1 MATPRI
7 QPVILAGGSGSRL
20 WPASR
25 AMYPKQLL
33 PLVGSA
39 SMLQETIGRLPGT
52 ENLAN
57 SVIVVCNEAHRFLV
71 AQHLQEIGVEADI
84 LLEPEG
90 RNTAPA
96 IALAALQ
103 ATKDG
108 GDPPLLLVLP
118 ADHVIADRATFHAAI
133 GEAAAAAAEGKLVT
147 FGIVPQE
154 PHTGYGYIEADAA
167 GSSATPVKAF
177 VEKPDLATAEAF
189 VSGGRHFW
197 NSGMFVFGAET
208 YLEALEQHAPDMLA
222 ACKAAMDKAVP
233 DLDFVR
239 PDAERFAACPAESID
254 YAVMEKTDKAMMV
267 PLDAGWSD
275 VGSWSALY
283 EISAKDDAGNAAS
296 GDAILEGC
304 RNSLISSESRLV
316 AAVGLDNVVVVET
329 KDSVLVTSKD
339 ASQDV
344 KAIVDRL
351 KQEGREEPS
360 LHRQVYRPWG
370 SYDSLENANGFQV
383 KRLIVNPGAVLSLQ
397 LHHQRTEHW
406 VVVRGVA
413 TITLGED
420 EFELHPNE
428 STYVP
433 LETKH
438 RIANFGTEPVH
449 IIEVQC
455 GDYLGEDD
463 IVRFEDEYGREGTNT

>member
-133 GEAAAAAAEGKLVT
+133 AEAAAAAAEGKLVT

-283 EISAKDDAGNAAS
+283 DISAKDDAGNAAS

-316 AAVGLDNVVVVET
+316 AAVGLENVVVVET

>member
-1 MATPRI
+1 
-7 QPVILAGGSGSRL
+7 
-20 WPASR
+20 
-25 AMYPKQLL
+25 
-33 PLVGSA
+33 
-39 SMLQETIGRLPGT
+39 
-52 ENLAN
+52 
-57 SVIVVCNEAHRFLV
+57 
-71 AQHLQEIGVEADI
+71 
-84 LLEPEG
+84 
-90 RNTAPA
+90 
-96 IALAALQ
+96 
-103 ATKDG
+103 
-108 GDPPLLLVLP
+108 
-118 ADHVIADRATFHAAI
+118 
-133 GEAAAAAAEGKLVT
+133 
-147 FGIVPQE
+147 
-154 PHTGYGYIEADAA
+154 
-167 GSSATPVKAF
+167 
-177 VEKPDLATAEAF
+177 
-189 VSGGRHFW
+189 
-197 NSGMFVFGAET
+197 
-208 YLEALEQHAPDMLA
+208 MLA
-222 ACKAAMDKAVP
+222 ACQAAMDKAAP
-233 DLDFVR
+233 DLDFIR
-239 PDAERFAACPAESID
+239 PDAERFAACPADSID

-283 EISAKDDAGNAAS
+283 DISAKDDAGNAAS

-304 RNSLISSESRLV
+304 RNSLVSSESRLV

-339 ASQDV
+339 SSQDV
-344 KAIVDRL
+344 KAVVDRL
-351 KQEGREEPS
+351 KREGREEPS

-397 LHHQRTEHW
+397 MHHKRTEHW

-420 EFELHPNE
+420 EFQLHPNE

-463 IVRFEDEYGREGTNT
+463 IVRFEDEYGREGTNN